1 MAVPGGVKYAIIGA
15 GIHGLST
22 AYHLAL
28 KLKETGRGSG
38 KDILVVDKTGIA
50 AGASGI
56 ACGVVRNNY
65 FQPAMRELMAHSVE
79 VWESDPKAYSYHP
92 VGYMQISP
100 EVMHEG
106 CASIYEQQKAIGYP
120 SAFIEGEER
129 CQAYMRGLFDDWQAK
144 GITSVLH
151 EKKGGYANNTRLDVR
166 PCRQGRGRGRADRR
180 RRRGQ
185 RVRVRQQ
192 QPGGDRARHPQGR
205 IACDYVV
212 VGVGPWI
219 NRIWN
224 MLELPRDITVVGR
237 DGKLHD
243 GVRMWKYWC
252 LEEGT
257 LGVDPGM
264 HKTND
269 GRMPPVIHVDT
280 DAPLYSDV
288 DGSLITDKLWG
299 LYYKPDFNFG
309 GVQGGASPYVVA
321 EEPDEVAVDPYGP
334 DSPDFI
340 VGDKFIE
347 SWCSMLAHCQK
358 RFEGKISSLPAGGEI
373 RRHRLLH
380 ARQFP
385 GVRRVPRQC
394 LRHRR
399 FQSRLQ
405 DARASASWWPGDRR
419 RELATARAVPLLA
432 LCRGQAASGVEE
444 PVPVELMRSLGSIVT
459 EKNVWERSAWP
470 PTMRN
475 SPRRPDATS

>member
-1 MAVPGGVKYAIIGA
+1 MAIPGGVKYAIIGA

-38 KDILVVDKTGIA
+38 KDVVVVDKTGIA

-65 FQPAMRELMAHSVE
+65 FQPAMRELMAHSVA
-79 VWESDPKAYSYHP
+79 VWESDPEAYSYHP

-106 CASIYEQQKAIGYP
+106 CASIYEQQRAIGYE
-120 SAFIEGEER
+120 SVFVEGEAR

-144 GITSVLH
+144 NITSVLH
-151 EKKGGYANNTRLDVR
+151 EKRGGYANNRASMRGLAAKAEGEGVR
-166 PCRQGRGRGRADRR
+166 IVEGVEVNGFEFGNNSRA
-180 RRRGQ
+180 
-185 RVRVRQQ
+185 VTALVTS
-192 QPGGDRARHPQGR
+192 QGR

-237 DGKLHD
+237 DGKRHD
-243 GVRMWKYWC
+243 GIRMWKYWC

-280 DAPLYSDV
+280 DAPLYSDI
-288 DGSLITDKLWG
+288 DGKLITDKLWG

-309 GVQGGASPYVVA
+309 GIQGGSSPYVVA
-321 EEPDEVAVDPYGP
+321 EEPDAVAVDPYGP
-334 DSPDFI
+334 DSPDFV
-340 VGDKFIE
+340 VGEKFIE

-358 RFEGKISSLPAGGEI
+358 RFEGKSHLYRRAENSGGIGCFTPDSFPVFDVFRDNVYVVADSNHGYKMLGVGELVAGEI
-373 RRHRLLH
+373 AGASSQLLEPFRFSRYEQGKLH
-380 ARQFP
+380 PVSRSPFP
-385 GVRRVPRQC
+385 W
-394 LRHRR
+394 
-399 FQSRLQ
+399 S
-405 DARASASWWPGDRR
+405 
-419 RELATARAVPLLA
+419 
-432 LCRGQAASGVEE
+432 
-444 PVPVELMRSLGSIVT
+444 
-459 EKNVWERSAWP
+459 
-470 PTMRN
+470 
-475 SPRRPDATS
+475 